1 MLQSHIVLVVGTEQQ
16 LYVVVGVLLILLVL
30 FIWITG
36 SLCPLVSYLAFI
48 SREVCSISR
57 PQGLVKFLTY

>member
-1 MLQSHIVLVVGTEQQ
+1 MVGTEQQ

-36 SLCPLVSYLAFI
+36 KLFKILKFSGVSLAKLLFETGMSLVESLLYQHAA
-48 SREVCSISR
+48 
-57 PQGLVKFLTY
+57 GAW